1 MYRNGHFHPSDP
13 FDLFRNFFGNHDPFN
28 DPFLDPFLDPM
39 EKWNFSHHS
48 APHQK
53 PPRDMFQSNH
63 SNLHVSIFDDL
74 PAGTSTCSTT
84 FRTGEGGTVHIT
96 RTLVTG
102 DGSVR
107 REMRFRTPSSS
118 RAGAG
123 AGQCEGGARVRG
135 GRAECEGRGAGGRAQ
150 RQPSREPRGHPDGA
164 AGGCS

>member
-1 MYRNGHFHPSDP
+1 
-13 FDLFRNFFGNHDPFN
+13 
-28 DPFLDPFLDPM
+28 M

-48 APHQK
+48 APQQK

-123 AGQCEGGARVRG
+123 AGAGQCEGGARVRG